1 MTKPSV
7 TKSNDRSAENSCV
20 LCVIISFNCIASG
33 KGFQIFVVLPFD
45 SNYRR
50 RFLFTRWR
58 CHMTAATVSAPTLFV
73 GDGA

>member
-33 KGFQIFVVLPFD
+33 KGFQIFVVF
-45 SNYRR
+45 
-50 RFLFTRWR
+50 FLLIPIIVVVFYL
-58 CHMTAATVSAPTLFV
+58 VD
-73 GDGA
+73 GDVT